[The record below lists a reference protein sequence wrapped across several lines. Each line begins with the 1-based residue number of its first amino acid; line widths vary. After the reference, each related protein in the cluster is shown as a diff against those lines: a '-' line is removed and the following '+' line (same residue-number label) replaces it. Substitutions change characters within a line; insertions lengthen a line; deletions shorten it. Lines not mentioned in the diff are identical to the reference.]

1 MKKFDDIIGLSL
13 ELLQLF
19 LIFLSLIVKIIGNI
33 GL

>member
-19 LIFLSLIVKIIGNI
+19 LIFLSRIVKIIENI